1 MRGGGQLRREQSV
14 SELPLPPTHSLSE
27 KEEKKEICANFASFL
42 VSQSS
47 YPVKKS
53 VRLSAI

>member
-14 SELPLPPTHSLSE
+14 RAAATSDTFIIR
-27 KEEKKEICANFASFL
+27 KGRKKEVCANFASFL